1 MRIKILIP
9 FLFLSIFSIAQTKV
23 DSLLSEIS
31 LQEASRK
38 IEIYEELYELVKRR
52 DPYKAIAYIQDAIQL
67 GSRFEDPV
75 RLSRLYNKCG
85 NIYYHLGDKFLAL
98 HSYFQAL
105 KYAQELKDDIGIGY
119 SFNDIGNVYYSLGNF
134 EIAKNYYNESV
145 ALFENLKDNI
155 GLAVAYNNLGLVAI
169 KEKKFEKALMHFQQ
183 GLELRQIYGDV
194 NMLAH
199 SNLFIPQALILLKDY
214 ENALKH
220 INVAYNIYMQI
231 NRPYDQAKA
240 LTLMGE
246 TYIAKGDFVLA
257 EEKYLQALKIFEKQE
272 SQIRKVIVNLDLA
285 LLQLKM
291 ENYSKAHEFADIT
304 LNLSKKYDLF
314 EFKIEAFKILAK
326 ISVLQNKPKEAYN
339 YQLLYDQVKDS
350 MLLVNQ
356 NENFLNLQFHI
367 ETHQKRIENELLNNQ
382 IEKNKLERNY
392 MLVVFLLILLLLV
405 IFVSRFRLKRK
416 KDELIIIQ
424 KEEIAQFELQQRKE
438 ENVSLNRK
446 LELRNRELTSKTMG
460 IIKNGK
466 FIGEI
471 IDELQKLEVRKE
483 NCKKVET
490 IVEKLKNNLKEDS
503 WKEFEI
509 RFAKVYKDFYIKLS
523 SICPILTPNER
534 KLCAF
539 LKLNMTTKEI
549 SAITY
554 QSSKSIDVARYRLRK
569 KMNLQREE
577 NLINFLSN
585 I

>member
-1 MRIKILIP
+1 MRIKILIS
-9 FLFLSIFSIAQTKV
+9 FLFFSNFSIAQSKI

-31 LQEASRK
+31 LHEASRK
-38 IEIYEELYELVKRR
+38 IEIYEELYELTKHR
-52 DPYKAIAYIQDAIQL
+52 DPYKAIAYIQDAIML
-67 GSRFEDPV
+67 GSRFNNHE
-75 RLSRLYNKCG
+75 RLGSLYNKCG
-85 NIYYHLGDKFLAL
+85 NVYYNLGDKFLAL

-105 KYAQELKDDIGIGY
+105 KYAQELKDDNGIGY

-134 EIAKNYYNESV
+134 DIAKNYYNESV
-145 ALFENLKDNI
+145 TLFENLKDYI
-155 GLAVAYNNLGLVAI
+155 GLSVAYNNLGLVAI
-169 KEKKFEKALMHFQQ
+169 KEKNFKNALTHFQHA
-183 GLELRQIYGDV
+183 LDLRQIYGDV

-199 SNLFIPQALILLKDY
+199 SNLYIPQALILLEDY

-220 INVAYNIYMQI
+220 INIAYNIYGEI
-231 NRPYDQAKA
+231 DRPYEQAKA

-257 EEKYLQALKIFEKQE
+257 EKKYSQALVIFEKQE
-272 SQIRKVIVNLDLA
+272 SQMQKVILNMELA
-285 LLQLKM
+285 LLKLKM
-291 ENYSKAHEFADIT
+291 DNYSKAYEYANIT
-304 LNLSKKYDLF
+304 LELSEKYDLF
-314 EFKIEAFKILAK
+314 EFKIEAFKILAE
-326 ISVLQNKPKEAYN
+326 ISALKNKPKEAYN

-350 MLLVNQ
+350 MLSVNQ
-356 NENFLNLQFHI
+356 NEKFLNLQFHI

-392 MLVVFLLILLLLV
+392 MFLVFLLIILMLL

-471 IDELQKLEVRKE
+471 IDELQKLEVKKE

-490 IVEKLKNNLKEDS
+490 IVERLKNNLKEDS

-509 RFAKVYKDFYIKLS
+509 RFAKVYKDFYTKLLD
-523 SICPILTPNER
+523 ICPTLTPNER

-549 SAITY
+549 AAITY

-577 NLINFLSN
+577 NLINFLSK